1 MAEFAGAFAA
11 SHGPLVI
18 REWQAIPEEQKKRLS
33 FAYEELG
40 RRLAAANPD
49 VVVVVVPDH
58 WANFALDNY
67 PAFCVGVG
75 EVNEGPPEPWMK
87 DFPHKT
93 LPGHARFALH
103 FVQESLRHDFEP
115 AVSHRLKLDHGVCI
129 PLWKMKLAR
138 LPRIVPLIVNSIE
151 QPLPSLRRCLGW
163 GSLLRRSIES
173 FPGELRVAVLATG
186 GLSHSVVEKTMGAID
201 EVLDQECIRLFSSG
215 NEKKLIAFLEKQLP
229 VAGNGTEEIRNW
241 LVAHGAAGGRGFEL
255 VDYLPVPTVIVGCG
269 YAAWSPGA
277 SRPST
282 PASRRRAAPARRRP
296 LSRQR
301 RSA

>member
-11 SHGPLVI
+11 SHGPLLI
-18 REWQAIPEEQKKRLS
+18 REWQAIPAGQQKRLA

-49 VVVVVVPDH
+49 VLVVVVPDH

-93 LPGHARFALH
+93 LPGHAGFALH
-103 FVQESLRHDFEP
+103 FVEQSLQHDFEP

-129 PLWKMKLAR
+129 PLWKMNLPR

-151 QPLPSLRRCLGW
+151 PPLPSISRCLEW
-163 GSLLRRSIES
+163 GRVLKKAITSYEKDI
-173 FPGELRVAVLATG
+173 RVAILATG
-186 GLSHSVVEKTMGAID
+186 GLSHSVGEKTMGAID
-201 EVLDQECIRLFSSG
+201 EELDNQCIRLFSASEEKLLKFL
-215 NEKKLIAFLEKQLP
+215 EKKLP
-229 VAGNGTEEIRNW
+229 RAGNGTEEIRNW

-269 YAAWSPGA
+269 YAAWSV
-277 SRPST
+277 
-282 PASRRRAAPARRRP
+282 APLRN
-296 LSRQR
+296 
-301 RSA
+301 